1 MFSWGRGKIWITPVL
16 ITTCHWFLWEK
27 EYNSDSGLEDSG
39 AAMMY
44 FILTDSQIPWT
55 MADRLIWHLLHVY
68 YSNQVLP
75 WSGRATEASLYW
87 FYNGITSTF
96 SPLSPQLGLTRSW
109 VTRHCLKWLRSYWQ
123 IFIKDIPLSIS
134 GLVSLQCS
142 SGSGIREKKRREI
155 LCHIVKWN

>member
-1 MFSWGRGKIWITPVL
+1 MPLESFSDWSCILWERFICIPVPFKINLSPDKLKTGRKLQVFSWGRGKTWITPVL

-96 SPLSPQLGLTRSW
+96 SPSLSTTR
-109 VTRHCLKWLRSYWQ
+109 
-123 IFIKDIPLSIS
+123 ID
-134 GLVSLQCS
+134 
-142 SGSGIREKKRREI
+142 
-155 LCHIVKWN
+155 